1 MNSRVVT
8 GYRYIISTWM
18 DDIVGR
24 KTYRTCAAADDLV
37 EGQGWWNA
45 IGAASTRADGLLL
58 ATLLGLN

>member
-1 MNSRVVT
+1 
-8 GYRYIISTWM
+8 M